1 MVNTDTGDE
10 WIEVVGGKP
19 GDRSVRSFRPDRV
32 FPYQGLDQAGQ
43 VGGSGGARSAR
54 GARGARGA
62 RSAGRHQMPS
72 LADAPQLD
80 LG

>member
-43 VGGSGGARSAR
+43 VRGSGGARSAR
-54 GARGARGA
+54 SARGA